1 MSLNSTPSAER
12 LHISLFGCRNAGK
25 SSLVNALTNQD
36 VSVVSETKGTTTDP
50 VIKSMELLPIGP
62 VVIIDTPGFDD
73 EGDLGEKRVK
83 KTKETLGRTDLA
95 ILVVDA
101 TVGLKNDD
109 HILID
114 LFKSL
119 SIPYL
124 IVMNKEDLLED
135 EKRNPDY
142 IYVSSTAK
150 KGLYELKELIGKKGV
165 KAVNEKH
172 LLADL
177 VDEGDTVI
185 LVIPIDE
192 SAPKGRIILPQQ
204 MAIRDLLDSHAQA
217 LCVQVNELDAA
228 INSLKRPPKMV
239 VTDSQAFKEVAK
251 IVPDNILL
259 TSFSILM
266 ARYKGF
272 LETAVEGVSHI
283 KNLKD
288 GDVVLISEGCTHH
301 RQCGD
306 IGTVKLP
313 RWLKMTND
321 VAFTIETSS
330 GKGFPDDLSPYQ
342 LVIHCGGCMV
352 NEREMQTR
360 LKRAI
365 TQDVPFTNYGIA
377 IAYMNGILERS
388 LSPFPHLQD
397 MIKD

>member
-83 KTKETLGRTDLA
+83 KTRETLGRTDLA

-101 TVGLKNDD
+101 TVGMKDD
-109 HILID
+109 DRVLVQ
-114 LFKSL
+114 LFKDQ

-124 IVMNKEDLLED
+124 IVMNKEDLLTD
-135 EKRNPDY
+135 DKRNDDY
-142 IYVSSTAK
+142 VYVSSTTK
-150 KGLYELKELIGKKGV
+150 KGLFELKELIGQKGV
-165 KAVNEKH
+165 KAVNEKR

-177 VDEGDTVI
+177 VEPGDTVI

-204 MAIRDLLDSHAQA
+204 MAIRDLLDSQAMA
-217 LCVQVNELDAA
+217 LCVQVDELDGA
-228 INSLKRPPKMV
+228 IKSLKRPPKLV

-251 IVPDNILL
+251 IVPETIDL

-272 LETAVEGVSHI
+272 LDTAVYGVSKI
-283 KNLKD
+283 RDLKD
-288 GDVVLISEGCTHH
+288 GDKILISEGCTHH

-306 IGTVKLP
+306 IGTVKMP
-313 RWLKMTND
+313 RWLKQMTSAD
-321 VAFTIETSS
+321 FSIETSS
-330 GKGFPDDLSPYQ
+330 GKGFPDDLSPYAM
-342 LVIHCGGCMV
+342 VIHCGGCMV

-360 LKRAI
+360 MKRAI
-365 TQDVPFTNYGIA
+365 AQNIPFTNYGIA

-388 LSPFPHLQD
+388 LASFPHLQALV
-397 MIKD
+397 KD